1 MKLRLFAIMAVMAA
15 SALSLTAQKTSVD
28 KFTKTVTTT
37 SDVLRLGYITATIE
51 DNLSAKDGASG
62 LFFTY
67 NISDPNFFMIN
78 ANSHFYILFA
88 DGESVELTNVSFAV
102 ARKKSLFS
110 AWSLST
116 RVQIPLEAVE
126 KMAKV
131 PITAVRA
138 EVSENAISGRSIEY
152 NIPEKQALKNQKA
165 AERFVMYIDANPV
178 ESFL

>member
-1 MKLRLFAIMAVMAA
+1 MKLRLLAVMAIMAATSA
-15 SALSLTAQKTSVD
+15 SLSAQKTDVD

-51 DNLSAKDGASG
+51 DNLSAKEGTSG

-67 NISDPNFFMIN
+67 NITDPNFFMIN
-78 ANSHFYILFA
+78 ANSHFYLLFA

-110 AWSLST
+110 AWRLSA
-116 RVQIPLEAVE
+116 RVQIPLEVVE
-126 KMAKV
+126 KMAKI

-138 EVSENAISGRSIEY
+138 DVSDDAVNGRSIEC
-152 NIPEKQALKNQKA
+152 NIPEKQAIKNQKA
-165 AERFVMYIDANPV
+165 AERFVLYIDANPV